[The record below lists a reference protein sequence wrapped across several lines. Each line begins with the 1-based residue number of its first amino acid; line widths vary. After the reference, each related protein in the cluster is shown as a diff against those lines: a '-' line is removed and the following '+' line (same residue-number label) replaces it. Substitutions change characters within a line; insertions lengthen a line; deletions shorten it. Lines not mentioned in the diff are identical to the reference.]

1 MKSYIKTRT
10 VQSIV
15 RDIKKEKIILD
26 TGIQRKQDQ
35 WDRKKKSLLI
45 LSSIQG
51 IIIPGIFAKEIAK
64 EKNDFIWEILDGK
77 QRLTVLYSF
86 LNDRFRLDKSYP
98 EEYAAKKFSELDE
111 EVQNTIK
118 NTEITINIYQELSEQ
133 ETEDIFCRLN
143 NGQQLSNDNLYRA
156 HMGEELRSF
165 VDEAVNKPFMA
176 KVNFT
181 KGQLR
186 KSEDQGAV
194 LAALALIS
202 EESVNDFSKKS
213 IIKFIDDFKQHFD
226 SGLCDKILEALD
238 LLDKLIPEK
247 HRNLKKVSLP
257 MIISNAVPCLGDDKK
272 QKAYAKNLNK
282 FLDEYETREE
292 YLELCKNS
300 TASGQNVAKRN
311 AYFYEMIK

>member
-45 LSSIQG
+45 LSAIQG
-51 IIIPGIFAKEIAK
+51 IIIPGIFAKEVAK

-86 LNDRFRLDKSYP
+86 LNDGFRLDKSYP

-118 NTEITINIYQELSEQ
+118 NAEITINIYQELNEQ

-165 VDEAVNKPFMA
+165 VDEAVNKPFMN

-194 LAALALIS
+194 LAALALIAD
-202 EESVNDFSKKS
+202 ESVNDFSKKS

-226 SGLCDKILEALD
+226 KGLCDKILEALD
-238 LLDKLIPEK
+238 LLDKVIPEK
-247 HRNLKKVSLP
+247 HKNLKKVSLP
-257 MIISNAVPCLGDDKK
+257 MIISNAVLCLKDDKK

-292 YLELCKNS
+292 YLELCKS
-300 TASGQNVAKRN
+300 GTASGQNVSKRKS
-311 AYFYEMIK
+311 YFYEMTK